1 MNVRK
6 EIQNIILT
14 AIMLFV
20 AIGVSAIEEKQYPAA
35 SWKQKG
41 DVCYNAGRFAEA
53 LEYYTKALD
62 GAKRNAD
69 DRTYYS
75 TIGNIGNIYAGMND
89 LKRALYYYGTG
100 YEASVKNHEPDMQ
113 WRFSTNIVAAYCML
127 KDVKSARAF
136 FQQQMKIPVKDASVK
151 RYYFLINQA
160 YISMAENNTQMAEY
174 YFRQTLSFATD
185 RHMAMQYVLSPTIE
199 IGRLRMQKGD
209 VDGALECF
217 RTANDSLQ
225 KSDNREQLVSV
236 YRELSGIYKKI
247 GKSDSAAKYRSR
259 YLALSDSIFNVQQF
273 NMANSKLFEYE
284 NKQTKERIDSL
295 VSRSNMQLV
304 VIAVFLILVLGLTLL
319 YIALRRRTNALLETQ
334 RMLVSKNEELMQN
347 ERQGKLLLEQYV
359 KMASRQPAADAP
371 DIPASDNRI
380 DQRSSISLS
389 EEQRN
394 RLLNSI
400 TTVMNDVAIISRSDF
415 NLNMLADMVDSNTKY
430 VSWIINDT
438 YKKNFKTMLNEYRIH
453 EACRRMSDTEHYG
466 NMTLQAIYE
475 ELGYNSAASF
485 IQSFKKVNGM
495 TPSQYQK
502 LLRG

>member
-1 MNVRK
+1 
-6 EIQNIILT
+6 
-14 AIMLFV
+14 
-20 AIGVSAIEEKQYPAA
+20 
-35 SWKQKG
+35 
-41 DVCYNAGRFAEA
+41 
-53 LEYYTKALD
+53 
-62 GAKRNAD
+62 
-69 DRTYYS
+69 
-75 TIGNIGNIYAGMND
+75 
-89 LKRALYYYGTG
+89 
-100 YEASVKNHEPDMQ
+100 
-113 WRFSTNIVAAYCML
+113 
-127 KDVKSARAF
+127 
-136 FQQQMKIPVKDASVK
+136 
-151 RYYFLINQA
+151 
-160 YISMAENNTQMAEY
+160 
-174 YFRQTLSFATD
+174 
-185 RHMAMQYVLSPTIE
+185 
-199 IGRLRMQKGD
+199 
-209 VDGALECF
+209 
-217 RTANDSLQ
+217 
-225 KSDNREQLVSV
+225 
-236 YRELSGIYKKI
+236 
-247 GKSDSAAKYRSR
+247 
-259 YLALSDSIFNVQQF
+259 
-273 NMANSKLFEYE
+273 
-284 NKQTKERIDSL
+284 
-295 VSRSNMQLV
+295 
-304 VIAVFLILVLGLTLL
+304 
-319 YIALRRRTNALLETQ
+319 
-334 RMLVSKNEELMQN
+334 MQN